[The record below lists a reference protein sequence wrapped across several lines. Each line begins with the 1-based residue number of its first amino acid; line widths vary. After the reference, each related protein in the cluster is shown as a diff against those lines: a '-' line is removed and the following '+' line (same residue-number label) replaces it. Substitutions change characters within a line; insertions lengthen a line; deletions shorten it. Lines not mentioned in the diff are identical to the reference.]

1 MLPGDLVGISIS
13 SLSYTQAELKEQDQN
28 ILQSFLSVR
37 NTLYS
42 IWETHR
48 LIVKDQEEMKFY
60 DDRSDA
66 SSPAM
71 LSPTSPIE
79 KVPLGRLGS
88 GLFSSIQKQSEER
101 GITSPITK
109 KPMFTIK
116 DVQEV
121 DTTNDTGPPG
131 SFISEDRPWYDT
143 DSSDTNEQSAK
154 PTATFMIAQS
164 NYKSPSK
171 SSLHQKKKEHIYES
185 IDDVLAELRQ
195 NQGASPNYATL
206 HRWTS
211 QLTTP
216 GSTGSS
222 SSGSA
227 ALDSKFSSSQVS
239 ARSSDDLNSTSSSVP
254 PKSSSEHDSVNAS
267 SVNAPDRRHSK
278 SSKANSGAK
287 QRKNHSYSASN
298 VKMTQDGASTPPLP
312 PMLFGSGNQL
322 DAAPQVRQHN
332 KKLSFPEVTIPS
344 VQPSSQAR
352 HNRQPSGPEL
362 LNSSPSNTPEAMVRS
377 QSARWVRRQSHQPG
391 RSQSPTLKSPSAN
404 KEGYLTPQLSRNVQN
419 GVQQSPNSRYTQND
433 DYNPLAEENS
443 VSSNFSNELL
453 SLFNFQQS
461 FHPTAVDKHSSRTA
475 SSSSSVS
482 SHGRRSVPMKPS
494 PSPDLCV
501 NPLGGPLVS
510 PPPVDNQASMFCHVS
525 RRQSGNINLTAYN
538 KSVSNTG
545 DAALPK
551 LSNKRSISTGA
562 TQGNVLTDTNV
573 LPDYHP
579 ASTSVQHRNSL
590 PYQNTAMPPSP
601 GVVRRDSNDPTKRD
615 IVDCPNSPRFPK
627 RSLNR
632 SAGQAVVVKGTNTQA
647 PQPRI
652 AKFTA
657 PPPPTVA
664 PPKAHQQYSTE
675 LRPLMSGHVRPS
687 KVEQTWC

>member
-1 MLPGDLVGISIS
+1 M
-13 SLSYTQAELKEQDQN
+13 
-28 ILQSFLSVR
+28 
-37 NTLYS
+37 
-42 IWETHR
+42 
-48 LIVKDQEEMKFY
+48 IVKDQEEMKYY

-66 SSPAM
+66 SSPPL
-71 LSPTSPIE
+71 LSPTSPVE
-79 KVPLGRLGS
+79 KVPLGRIGS

-109 KPMFTIK
+109 KPIFTMR

-121 DTTNDTGPPG
+121 DTSNDIGPPG
-131 SFISEDRPWYDT
+131 SLVNEDKPWYDT
-143 DSSDTNEQSAK
+143 DSSDINVQLAK
-154 PTATFMIAQS
+154 PAATAVVAQS

-171 SSLHQKKKEHIYES
+171 SSLHHKKKEHIYES

-195 NQGASPNYATL
+195 NQGSSPNYATL

-211 QLTTP
+211 QLATP
-216 GSTGSS
+216 GSTSSS

-227 ALDSKFSSSQVS
+227 ALESKTSSSQVS
-239 ARSSDDLNSTSSSVP
+239 ARSSDDHDSTSSSVP
-254 PKSSSEHDSVNAS
+254 TRSSSGEHNSVNVS
-267 SVNAPDRRHSK
+267 SVSAPDHRHSK
-278 SSKANSGAK
+278 SGRPNLGAK
-287 QRKNHSYSASN
+287 ERQNHSYSASN
-298 VKMTQDGASTPPLP
+298 VKMTQDGSNTPPLP
-312 PMLFGSGNQL
+312 STLFGSGNQL
-322 DAAPQVRQHN
+322 DVGSQVRQHN
-332 KKLSFPEVTIPS
+332 KKLSFPEVTIPN

-362 LNSSPSNTPEAMVRS
+362 KSSSPINTPEMMVRS

-391 RSQSPTLKSPSAN
+391 RSQSPTQKNLSVN
-404 KEGYLTPQLSRNVQN
+404 KDGYLTPQLSRNVQN
-419 GVQQSPNSRYTQND
+419 GVQQSPNSKYSQND

-443 VSSNFSNELL
+443 VSLNFSNEIL
-453 SLFNFQQS
+453 SLFNFQQQQQQS

-475 SSSSSVS
+475 SSSVS

-510 PPPVDNQASMFCHVS
+510 PPPVDNQASMFCHVP
-525 RRQSGNINLTAYN
+525 RRQSGNNNLTAY

-545 DAALPK
+545 DAAMPK
-551 LSNKRSISTGA
+551 LSNKRSISTGT
-562 TQGNVLTDTNV
+562 TQGNILTDTNI

-579 ASTSVQHRNSL
+579 ASASVQHRNSL
-590 PYQNTAMPPSP
+590 SYQNTALPPSP
-601 GVVRRDSNDPTKRD
+601 GMVRRDSNDPTKRD

-632 SAGQAVVVKGTNTQA
+632 SAGQAVVITGSNAQVS
-647 PQPRI
+647 QPRI

-664 PPKAHQQYSTE
+664 PPKMHQQYSSD
-675 LRPLMSGHVRPS
+675 LRPVVSGHVRPS
-687 KVEQTWC
+687 PKVEQTWC